1 MSELTYLELH
11 GDRIAYRDAGNGPA
25 LLLIHGMAGSS
36 ATWQA
41 IIPQLS
47 KKFRVIA
54 PDLLGHGMSAKPR
67 GDYSLGA
74 FAVFLRDLLDAL
86 GVARATVIGQ
96 SLGGGIAMQFA
107 HQHRDYCER
116 LALIGSGG
124 LGPDLSPLLRMLS
137 APGAE
142 FVLPVVAPQ
151 PVLNLGNK
159 LGSWLTSAGIQSPR
173 AGQMW
178 HAYSSLSDAQTRRA
192 FLRTLRSVV
201 DYRGQ
206 AVSALNKLHVAEGLP
221 TVLIWGDQDRI
232 IPVAHA
238 YAAHDVVA
246 GSRLEV
252 LEGVGH
258 FPHVEAPIAV
268 ADILETFIASTT
280 PRGHPGSRVQAGYVP
295 GGYNAELVR
304 QTSP

>member
-1 MSELTYLELH
+1 MIDASNYQGWVNGDMSELTYLDLH
-11 GDRIAYRDAGNGPA
+11 GDRIAYRDAGHGHA

-36 ATWQA
+36 DTWRA

-47 KKFRVIA
+47 KKYRIIA

-74 FAVFLRDLLDAL
+74 FAVFLRDLLDQL
-86 GVARATVIGQ
+86 GVDRATVIGQ

-116 LALIGSGG
+116 LVLIGSGG
-124 LGPDLSPLLRMLS
+124 LGPDLSPLLRILS

-159 LGSWLTSAGIQSPR
+159 LGSWLTSAGIQAPR

-178 HAYSSLSDAQTRRA
+178 HAYSSLSDARSRQA

-206 AVSALNKLHVAEGLP
+206 SVSALNKLHLTAGLP
-221 TVLIWGDQDRI
+221 TVLIWGDHDRI

-238 YAAHDVVA
+238 YAAHDA
-246 GSRLEV
+246 LEGSRLEV
-252 LEGVGH
+252 LEGIGH
-258 FPHVEAPIAV
+258 FPHVEAPAAV
-268 ADILETFIASTT
+268 ADILENFIATT
-280 PRGHPGSRVQAGYVP
+280 AAPA
-295 GGYNAELVR
+295 N
-304 QTSP
+304 TNSPVHLGM